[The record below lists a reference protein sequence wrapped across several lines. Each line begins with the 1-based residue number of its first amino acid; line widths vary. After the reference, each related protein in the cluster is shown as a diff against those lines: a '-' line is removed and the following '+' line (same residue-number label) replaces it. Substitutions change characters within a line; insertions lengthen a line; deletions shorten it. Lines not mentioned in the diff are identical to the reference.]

1 MVITEDIIHFK
12 KLSLKLKK
20 LLQKMF
26 KFLSVLFVTLF
37 TAVTLNSQ
45 VVVRPLQVGKFDRV
59 ESQTLSLRKGI
70 FTGKALSIDSTAKS
84 SQIPSALAVYNYVNA
99 KQSIESYTTVT
110 DTANLSVSRGTTVFD
125 FASGQANLTITLP
138 ADSVSGSIVWL
149 IFADT
154 VTAVTVSAPA
164 GQTIGGTALTTA
176 VGGST
181 VASYIYIGA
190 PVRRWFRRD

>member
-59 ESQTLSLRKGI
+59 ESQNTFS
-70 FTGKALSIDSTAKS
+70 
-84 SQIPSALAVYNYVNA
+84 
-99 KQSIESYTTVT
+99 
-110 DTANLSVSRGTTVFD
+110 
-125 FASGQANLTITLP
+125 
-138 ADSVSGSIVWL
+138 
-149 IFADT
+149 
-154 VTAVTVSAPA
+154 
-164 GQTIGGTALTTA
+164 
-176 VGGST
+176 
-181 VASYIYIGA
+181 
-190 PVRRWFRRD
+190 